1 MSDHRATVQAAQRA
15 FDAGDFHEVRRLVG
29 PLANDTEA
37 DAETMREALS
47 LLGKVSA
54 DPAQYVVL
62 GLSLLFF
69 LLATWRFALS

>member
-1 MSDHRATVQAAQRA
+1 MSEPPAPTLRSAQRA
-15 FDAGDFHEVRRLVG
+15 FEAGDFQEVRRLAE
-29 PLANDTEA
+29 PLSHSP
-37 DAETMREALS
+37 DAETAREALS

-69 LLATWRFALS
+69 LFATWRFAFS

>member
-1 MSDHRATVQAAQRA
+1 MSDSATTLRAAQRA
-15 FDAGDFHEVRRLVG
+15 LEAGDFREVRRLVG
-29 PLANDTEA
+29 PLSRDPDADTA
-37 DAETMREALS
+37 REALS

-69 LLATWRFALS
+69 LLVTWRFAFS